1 MSNLFSSSIGKKLIM
16 SLSGLF
22 MMVFLVVHLVLN
34 LTLLCDGGEAYNLA
48 VHFMGTN
55 PMIKVM
61 EPVLAAGFLIHIIYA
76 MVLTAKN
83 MKARPVKYNQS
94 QAGYSS
100 TWASRNMFVLG
111 AFVLAFLVVH
121 MMNFYVK
128 MKITG
133 DPMLDKEV
141 IIGGVAMHDAYTFVS
156 SLFMTN
162 IVYSIIYLISFV
174 LLGFHLTHGFWS
186 AFQTVGANNKIWYP
200 RLKMIGQIYAVLI
213 VIGYS
218 IIPIYFMIK

>member
-1 MSNLFSSSIGKKLIM
+1 MSNLFSSSIGKKVIM
-16 SLSGLF
+16 SLTGLF
-22 MMVFLVVHLVLN
+22 MMVFLVVHLGLN
-34 LTLLCDGGEAYNLA
+34 LALLDDSGEAYNAA

-61 EPVLAAGFLIHIIYA
+61 EPVLAIGFLLHIIYA
-76 MVLTAKN
+76 MVLSAKN
-83 MKARPVKYNQS
+83 MKARPVKYSAS

-100 TWASRNMFVLG
+100 SWASRNMFVLG
-111 AFVLAFLVVH
+111 LFVLCFLGLHIV
-121 MMNFYVK
+121 NFYYK
-128 MKITG
+128 MKIDL
-133 DPMLDKEV
+133 DPLYLKEV
-141 IIGGVAMHDAYTFVS
+141 MVGDVAMHNAYGLVS
-156 SLFMTN
+156 QFFIDN
-162 IVYSIIYLISFV
+162 IAYSIIYLVSFI

-200 RLKMIGQIYAVLI
+200 RLKKLGQIFAVLI